1 MWRSL
6 VARFVRDEEAAGS
19 NPVTPTKFDQVNA
32 LARMSQPFSQCD
44 LTVSGSGDVRFW
56 EQPTS
61 HLFTVELPARVRAY
75 AVTPRPGTR
84 PASRPHAS
92 LASALAEWDSGGP
105 FYGGRKNAL
114 PESAQVLVAPAGRRL
129 DEQASRAG
137 VALDSGRSSPEC
149 GEAVGDVGVV
159 SCGRSSQRGVESP
172 GLGHR
177 SAAAVVQCV
186 VREHY
191 QGAPVMCL
199 MP

>member
-105 FYGGRKNAL
+105 FYGGRKTRCPRALRCSLHPPDVGLMSRPAAQAL
-114 PESAQVLVAPAGRRL
+114 PWTRDVAARNAAKPSATW
-129 DEQASRAG
+129 ASYRA
-137 VALDSGRSSPEC
+137 A
-149 GEAVGDVGVV
+149 EAA
-159 SCGRSSQRGVESP
+159 
-172 GLGHR
+172 
-177 SAAAVVQCV
+177 SAALSPQVWVTV
-186 VREHY
+186 VRL
-191 QGAPVMCL
+191 P
-199 MP
+199 